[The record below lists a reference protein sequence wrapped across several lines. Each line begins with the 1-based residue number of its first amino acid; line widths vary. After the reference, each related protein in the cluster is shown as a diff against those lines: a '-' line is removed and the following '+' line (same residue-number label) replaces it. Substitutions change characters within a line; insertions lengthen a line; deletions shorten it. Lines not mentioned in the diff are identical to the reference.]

1 MGLMPP
7 TDSMFLL
14 AESRDQP
21 MHVGGLQVFTPPDGA
36 GPDFLLDLYRSVLTQ
51 REMTSLF
58 RRRPRRSLGS
68 LGQWTWV
75 LDDEV
80 DLEYHVRHSALPRP
94 GRVRELFALVSRL
107 HGTPLDR
114 HRPLWEAHLIEG
126 MADGRFAVYTKL
138 HHSLMDG
145 ISALKLLERSLS
157 KDPESLDQP
166 PPWSPAL
173 RPEQPPAQSSSL
185 LSLPLDALRALPAA
199 ARTGLDIAGLGPA
212 LAKYAAEVLR
222 EPTTGYLG
230 QAPRTILNRPI
241 TGARRFAGQSYDL
254 ERVRRVGRA
263 TDATVNDVV
272 LAMCSSALRRYLLDL
287 DALPDDPLIAMTP
300 VSLRNE
306 DDGGEEGN
314 AVGVILCNLATHIAD
329 PAERLAA
336 VHSSMNQGKK
346 VLRSMSQ
353 LQVTAVSALT
363 LLPLLLESGLGVQ
376 PPTPPPYNLVI
387 SNIPGPAEP
396 LYLNQARL
404 QGMYPLSIPT
414 AGQALNITVT
424 SYAGELQFGLV
435 GCRRAAPHLQRLL
448 THLEDSLDELEKV
461 TA

>member
-21 MHVGGLQVFTPPDGA
+21 MHVGGLQVFSPPEGA

-58 RRRPRRSLGS
+58 RRRARRSLGS
-68 LGQWTWV
+68 LGQWTWT
-75 LDDEV
+75 LDDDV

-126 MADGRFAVYTKL
+126 MADGRFAIYTKL
-138 HHSLMDG
+138 HHAMMDG

-157 KDPESLDQP
+157 KDPKSLNQP

-173 RPEQPPAQSSSL
+173 RPEQPPAESSSL
-185 LSLPLDALRALPAA
+185 LSLPLDALRALPSAV
-199 ARTGLDIAGLGPA
+199 RTGLDVAGLGPA
-212 LAKYAAEVLR
+212 LARYAAEVLR

-254 ERVRRVGRA
+254 DRVRRVGKGSGA
-263 TDATVNDVV
+263 T
-272 LAMCSSALRRYLLDL
+272 
-287 DALPDDPLIAMTP
+287 
-300 VSLRNE
+300 
-306 DDGGEEGN
+306 
-314 AVGVILCNLATHIAD
+314 
-329 PAERLAA
+329 
-336 VHSSMNQGKK
+336 
-346 VLRSMSQ
+346 
-353 LQVTAVSALT
+353 
-363 LLPLLLESGLGVQ
+363 
-376 PPTPPPYNLVI
+376 
-387 SNIPGPAEP
+387 
-396 LYLNQARL
+396 
-404 QGMYPLSIPT
+404 
-414 AGQALNITVT
+414 
-424 SYAGELQFGLV
+424 
-435 GCRRAAPHLQRLL
+435 
-448 THLEDSLDELEKV
+448 
-461 TA
+461 